1 MAFVRVLR
9 ADCRQQQ
16 KASRHSASAPSQHRQ
31 RTSTEEETSELRFG
45 AAHPHANVTTASAAL
60 TVATS
65 SRRTAF
71 FFLRG
76 RWRSSGAYRRPV
88 PRRKLKISRRMC
100 GSRPTLQYKHS
111 DMDIAMPMEEI
122 GRWSRR
128 EAGLLS
134 SQKQEI
140 QVCERTRP
148 NKKYPGLG
156 PCSESRPSSNGSPR
170 YFLFALVRSQTW
182 ISCF

>member
-1 MAFVRVLR
+1 MRPFCLR
-9 ADCRQQQ
+9 KSSSHRRLVTSNRGQSHRAADG
-16 KASRHSASAPSQHRQ
+16 
-31 RTSTEEETSELRFG
+31 E
-45 AAHPHANVTTASAAL
+45 AAL
-60 TVATS
+60 IDGLCHEES
-65 SRRTAF
+65 SRSAGECVDF
-71 FFLRG
+71 VLHFN
-76 RWRSSGAYRRPV
+76 
-88 PRRKLKISRRMC
+88 
-100 GSRPTLQYKHS
+100 LQCKHN

-156 PCSESRPSSNGSPR
+156 PCSESRASLNDSPR
-170 YFLFALVRSQTW
+170 YFLFALVLPHRAAAQQRRPSRLQRRV
-182 ISCF
+182 

>member
-1 MAFVRVLR
+1 MLKEIELAQAPCDL
-9 ADCRQQQ
+9 Q
-16 KASRHSASAPSQHRQ
+16 SRSV
-31 RTSTEEETSELRFG
+31 TS
-45 AAHPHANVTTASAAL
+45 
-60 TVATS
+60 
-65 SRRTAF
+65 
-71 FFLRG
+71 RG
-76 RWRSSGAYRRPV
+76 RWRSGAYRRPV
-88 PRRKLKISRRMC
+88 PRRKLKISRRRC
-100 GSRPTLQYKHS
+100 ASRPTLPHKHN

-156 PCSESRPSSNGSPR
+156 PCSESRASSNGSPR
-170 YFLFALVRSQTW
+170 YFLFALVLPHRTAAHQRRPSRLQRRV
-182 ISCF
+182 

>member
-1 MAFVRVLR
+1 
-9 ADCRQQQ
+9 
-16 KASRHSASAPSQHRQ
+16 
-31 RTSTEEETSELRFG
+31 
-45 AAHPHANVTTASAAL
+45 
-60 TVATS
+60 
-65 SRRTAF
+65 
-71 FFLRG
+71 
-76 RWRSSGAYRRPV
+76 
-88 PRRKLKISRRMC
+88 MC
-100 GSRPTLQYKHS
+100 GSRPTLQYKHN

-156 PCSESRPSSNGSPR
+156 PCSESWLAEAQGLRGSARQGKGAQCGCPKGTAVAGANQ
-170 YFLFALVRSQTW
+170 LGWQPVPTRSFFGAKNA
-182 ISCF
+182 ILLL